1 MVNAS
6 GGYPW
11 TIISSENRDKYME
24 APENANVNQDIS
36 TFVDFIA
43 NLVKEGLED
52 KHPSRAP

>member
-1 MVNAS
+1 
-6 GGYPW
+6 
-11 TIISSENRDKYME
+11 ME